1 MNSVGASLR
10 GERERQGREVA
21 EIAGELCIT
30 QRYLRAIEQDDLS
43 SLPGTFFYK
52 SFVKQYAAIL
62 HLDEASLQPGINAL
76 TGALDP
82 PPLPGTD
89 SRNAT
94 SAPEAHKPIRD
105 LDPIVRDNNR
115 SYFPE
120 GRMGL
125 SIAGLVAVLLA
136 CSGFYSWY
144 NRAPQAPAAKT
155 IAPEQQFPVQV
166 TPVKAQTPPK
176 VDVSATTDAENHVVL
191 NLSATEKTWISIM
204 ADGKQ
209 IFSGVL
215 EPSQTKT
222 LRGVEVAKMK
232 VGNAGGLDVR
242 WNGKPIGPIGP
253 RGQVRE
259 LLFTPE
265 NFQIIQPTPPAM

>member
-1 MNSVGASLR
+1 A
-10 GERERQGREVA
+10 
-21 EIAGELCIT
+21 
-30 QRYLRAIEQDDLS
+30 
-43 SLPGTFFYK
+43 
-52 SFVKQYAAIL
+52 
-62 HLDEASLQPGINAL
+62 
-76 TGALDP
+76 
-82 PPLPGTD
+82 
-89 SRNAT
+89 
-94 SAPEAHKPIRD
+94 
-105 LDPIVRDNNR
+105 
-115 SYFPE
+115 
-120 GRMGL
+120 
-125 SIAGLVAVLLA
+125 
-136 CSGFYSWY
+136 FYSWY
-144 NRAPQAPAAKT
+144 SRAPQAPVAK
-155 IAPEQQFPVQV
+155 APAVQQEQPVAI
-166 TPVKAQTPPK
+166 TPVNSQAAPK

-259 LLFTPE
+259 LLF
-265 NFQIIQPTPPAM
+265 